1 MVPGSLKQR
10 LPDSQ
15 GIPSL
20 WITGAPH
27 LPVSPSVDGRSL
39 WGYPYEGSAPT
50 PRSFLGFY
58 VVLLALAVQGV
69 QGFSGWESMPL
80 GLMNTCW
87 LDAYVMVWCENV
99 SLSESGGTT
108 EPHILIREWG
118 LRTRLVS
125 SVPTHSP
132 PPLGYFDIV

>member
-1 MVPGSLKQR
+1 M
-10 LPDSQ
+10 
-15 GIPSL
+15 
-20 WITGAPH
+20 
-27 LPVSPSVDGRSL
+27 DGRSL
-39 WGYPYEGSAPT
+39 WGYPCEGSAPT
-50 PRSFLGFY
+50 PRSFLVFY

-69 QGFSGWESMPL
+69 QVFSGWESTSL

-87 LDAYVMVWCENV
+87 LDAYVMVQCENV

-108 EPHILIREWG
+108 EPHILIRERG

>member
-1 MVPGSLKQR
+1 MAGASG
-10 LPDSQ
+10 
-15 GIPSL
+15 GIPVKVQL
-20 WITGAPH
+20 PPHAP
-27 LPVSPSVDGRSL
+27 S
-39 WGYPYEGSAPT
+39 WC
-50 PRSFLGFY
+50 F

-69 QGFSGWESMPL
+69 QVFSGWESTSL

-87 LDAYVMVWCENV
+87 LDAYVMVQCENV

-108 EPHILIREWG
+108 EPHILIRERG